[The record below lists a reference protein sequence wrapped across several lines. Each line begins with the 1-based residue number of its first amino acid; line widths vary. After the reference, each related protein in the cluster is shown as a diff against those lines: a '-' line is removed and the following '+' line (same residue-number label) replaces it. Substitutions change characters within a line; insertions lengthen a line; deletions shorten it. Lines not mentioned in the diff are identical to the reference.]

1 MAKANT
7 CSINFFHALLQVNA
21 FGFMGDPDNYTSHYY
36 DEKFTKTRIQKA
48 RWHDWLA
55 ENKLWK
61 LLIDEGIL
69 SMYTRN

>member
-1 MAKANT
+1 M
-7 CSINFFHALLQVNA
+7 NA
-21 FGFMGDPDNYTSHYY
+21 FGFMGDPNKYTSHYY
-36 DEKFTKTRIQKA
+36 DKKFVKTRIHKD

-69 SMYTRN
+69 TMYTRN